1 MEWWYKLL
9 EILPFEWAEPG
20 RMIFMKNALLAIII
34 LTPIFAILGTMV
46 INKNMSFF
54 LMH

>member
-1 MEWWYKLL
+1 M
-9 EILPFEWAEPG
+9 AEPG
-20 RMIFMKNALLAIII
+20 RMIYEECPLAIII

-46 INKNMSFF
+46 NKNMSFF